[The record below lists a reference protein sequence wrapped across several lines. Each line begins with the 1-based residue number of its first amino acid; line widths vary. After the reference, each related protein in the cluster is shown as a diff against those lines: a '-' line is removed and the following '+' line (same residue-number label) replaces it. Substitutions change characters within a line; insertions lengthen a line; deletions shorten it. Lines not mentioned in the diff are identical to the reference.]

1 MARATRGVKI
11 RQVLGILVMLVIVI
25 VIATKGFGDIRVIAR
40 EQPDDFW
47 RALGQ
52 YLLGNL
58 AGGGGD
64 WRPPP
69 S

>member
-1 MARATRGVKI
+1 MVEATMGVKI

-25 VIATKGFGDIRVIAR
+25 VIAFKGFGDITVIAR
-40 EQPDDFW
+40 EEPDDFW
-47 RALGQ
+47 LTLTRYFLS
-52 YLLGNL
+52 NL

-69 S
+69 G